1 VSTAA
6 QELQILLNG
15 EAFPV
20 AVGTTVADLVRRLE
34 LPEDRVAVELDRS
47 VLRRPEWA
55 TRRLEAGA
63 AVEIVQVV
71 GGG

>member
-20 AVGTTVADLVRRLE
+20 PVGTTVADLVRRLE

-47 VLRRPEWA
+47 VLRRSEWA